1 MKALKAENEELKAEL
16 ARAKEDHQY
25 DNLVHQK
32 ELESLKNPIPFKK
45 KRFNVMLKG
54 RDLIMIFDRF
64 VGPKKGSSVAQDA
77 RVQVRTPDGKHYDV
91 MSVNLV
97 ENKILGARETHRIV
111 ISTHEEVAKM
121 GSPIK
126 LL

>member
-1 MKALKAENEELKAEL
+1 
-16 ARAKEDHQY
+16 
-25 DNLVHQK
+25 
-32 ELESLKNPIPFKK
+32 
-45 KRFNVMLKG
+45 MLKG

-77 RVQVRTPDGKHYDV
+77 RVQVRTPEGRHLDV
-91 MSVNLV
+91 MGVNLV
-97 ENKILGARETHRIV
+97 ENKIFGAKETHRIV

-121 GSPIK
+121 GKPIK

>member
-1 MKALKAENEELKAEL
+1 
-16 ARAKEDHQY
+16 
-25 DNLVHQK
+25 
-32 ELESLKNPIPFKK
+32 
-45 KRFNVMLKG
+45 MLKG
-54 RDLIMIFDRF
+54 RDLITIFGRF
-64 VGPKKGSSVAQDA
+64 VDPKKGSMVAQDA

-91 MSVNLV
+91 MGVNLV
-97 ENKILGARETHRIV
+97 ENKIFGARETHRIV

>member
-1 MKALKAENEELKAEL
+1 
-16 ARAKEDHQY
+16 
-25 DNLVHQK
+25 
-32 ELESLKNPIPFKK
+32 
-45 KRFNVMLKG
+45 MLKG

-77 RVQVRTPDGKHYDV
+77 RVQGRTPDGRHYDV

-111 ISTHEEVAKM
+111 ISTHDEVAKM
-121 GSPIK
+121 GKPK
-126 LL
+126 LIV

>member
-1 MKALKAENEELKAEL
+1 
-16 ARAKEDHQY
+16 
-25 DNLVHQK
+25 
-32 ELESLKNPIPFKK
+32 
-45 KRFNVMLKG
+45 MLKG

-77 RVQVRTPDGKHYDV
+77 RVQVKTPDGRFYDV
-91 MSVNLV
+91 QGINLV
-97 ENKILGARETHRIV
+97 ENKIIGARETHRIV
-111 ISTHEEVAKM
+111 ISTHEEVANM